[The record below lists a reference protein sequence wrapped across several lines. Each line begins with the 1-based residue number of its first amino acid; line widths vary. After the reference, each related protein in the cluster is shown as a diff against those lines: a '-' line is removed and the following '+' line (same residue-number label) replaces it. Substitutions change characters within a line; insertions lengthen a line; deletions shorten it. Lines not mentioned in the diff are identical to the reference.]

1 MSGIRNVA
9 FAGLVLGAMWAG
21 VATATEAVQ
30 QNIMNTRV
38 KVHTGGAVAT
48 SDQGACSGTPALT
61 NFGNAK
67 VAVTAGA
74 LHICTPAEPETE
86 RRIADLERQVRELLD
101 RK

>member
-1 MSGIRNVA
+1 MRMEMGAIVA
-9 FAGLVLGAMWAG
+9 MMIVVG
-21 VATATEAVQ
+21 VAIAASADDQ

-86 RRIADLERQVRELLD
+86 RRISDLERQVRELLD

>member
-1 MSGIRNVA
+1 MRLALGMATMIGS
-9 FAGLVLGAMWAG
+9 FAIG
-21 VATATEAVQ
+21 ATAAQ

-86 RRIADLERQVRELLD
+86 RRIAELERQVRELLD